1 MKKLSELIEKES
13 PRKIISVGDVVSDNI
28 TKQKIYADVFIVD
41 NKVMRISTPPI
52 SLETNETLYVKNPPG
67 TLSDEAWLTVKKAVS
82 QTQRTK
88 VVVDGEEDLLA
99 LIAISYAP
107 NGSFVIYGQPH
118 EGIVVVKV
126 TEEKKQEVREI
137 VEAMK
142 IVCSKG

>member
-1 MKKLSELIEKES
+1 MEKLSELIEKES
-13 PRKIISVGDVVSDNI
+13 PQKIISVGDVVSDNI
-28 TKQKIYADVFIVD
+28 TKHKIYANVLIVD
-41 NKVMRISTPPI
+41 NKVMRIPTNPI
-52 SLETNETLYVKNPPG
+52 PLETKETLYVKNPPG
-67 TLSDEAWLTVKKAVS
+67 TLSDEAWLTVKKALN

-88 VVVDGEEDLLA
+88 VVVDGEEDLLT

-126 TEEKKQEVREI
+126 TEEKKEEVREI

-142 IVCSKG
+142 LVCSKG